1 MVAFTMA
8 VTSAFKWL
16 NTDALPPS
24 IQIVIVEIMVAA
36 VGHALDHAVVVQDQ
50 GHEETAGADQIQ
62 DPGHALRGE
71 VTANVQGHVMIK
83 NPDQNPGVPAGP
95 DLNPEEMTVNPDPGQ
110 SQEVMLKKN
119 PDLSQDQNQDLGK
132 DLDQEQ
138 RKI

>member
-16 NTDALPPS
+16 NTDALPPL

-62 DPGHALRGE
+62 DPVHALRGE
-71 VTANVQGHVMIK
+71 VTADGQGHVMIK
-83 NPDQNPGVPAGP
+83 NQNPGVPAGP
-95 DLNPEEMTVNPDPGQ
+95 DLNPEEMTVNPGQ
-110 SQEVMLKKN
+110 SQEVMLKRN
-119 PDLSQDQNQDLGK
+119 PDLSQDQNQDLDK

-138 RKI
+138 RRI

>member
-24 IQIVIVEIMVAA
+24 IQIVIAEIMVAA

-71 VTANVQGHVMIK
+71 VTANGQGHVMIK
-83 NPDQNPGVPAGP
+83 NQNPGVPAGP

-110 SQEVMLKKN
+110 SQEVMLKR
-119 PDLSQDQNQDLGK
+119 SQDQNQDLGK

>member
-16 NTDALPPS
+16 NTDALPPL

-71 VTANVQGHVMIK
+71 VTANGQGHVMIK
-83 NPDQNPGVPAGP
+83 NPGVPAGP
-95 DLNPEEMTVNPDPGQ
+95 DLNPEEMTVN
-110 SQEVMLKKN
+110 
-119 PDLSQDQNQDLGK
+119 QDLDK

>member
-1 MVAFTMA
+1 
-8 VTSAFKWL
+8 
-16 NTDALPPS
+16 
-24 IQIVIVEIMVAA
+24 MVAA

-62 DPGHALRGE
+62 DPGHVLRGE

-83 NPDQNPGVPAGP
+83 NQNPGVPAGP

-110 SQEVMLKKN
+110 SQEVMLKRN

-138 RKI
+138 RRI